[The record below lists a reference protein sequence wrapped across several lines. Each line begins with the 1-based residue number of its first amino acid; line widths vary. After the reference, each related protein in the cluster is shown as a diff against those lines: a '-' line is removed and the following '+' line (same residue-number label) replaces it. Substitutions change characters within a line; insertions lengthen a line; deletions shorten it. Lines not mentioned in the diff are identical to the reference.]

1 MLLRLSHSPA
11 AWILTCS
18 TVTTTAAPLEEMIVT
33 AHKRE
38 QPAHTLPVSVSVLDA
53 EALQRR
59 RVESAEQVL
68 DSLVNVS
75 RNASNDVN
83 SGFTIRG
90 VGTSNFHG
98 NVNRSVGVYLD
109 EVVMSN
115 PYSGTLASFDLAQI
129 EVMRGPQNIF
139 FGRNSNAGAIQLI
152 SQKPTPG
159 QGTNG
164 YAQMS
169 LGSESLATATGALG
183 FDTGENSAARLA
195 GFYSSRD
202 GTFTNLAQQ
211 DDSWGDKQRQ
221 ALRLSWQWQPNEL
234 SKLDIMG
241 HYAKIDD
248 TNIGNRALGLR
259 DPNQPSAPC
268 DASNIEQGRS
278 FQNSVNCV
286 DAVGNNPSTDDWHK
300 LYNVSGG
307 QQEVEFTGGTI
318 RYQQALGDFLL
329 TSITGYQATDVNL
342 AEDLGGSHSL
352 RFIAFQDSEF
362 DQWSQEFRLS
372 SDDLSPL
379 KWQVGVSY
387 FNEDTLQGTQARRVV
402 IANGLPATSH
412 NLLEQQDRDLSI
424 FGQLN
429 FPLTERLNL
438 SLGGRYTDN
447 RKTADSLF
455 AVVRTPESEYPSTL
469 FIDRDLVKEL
479 IGDSPGPCPPSVGG
493 LPCTMEL
500 KGLEQQLHEFAPS
513 ISADYELNDNSLI
526 YLSYAEGFKA
536 GGFDTRAL
544 AAFAGT
550 ADKAVA
556 PEYLDSV
563 EFGAKFFWP
572 EQGLRLNTALF
583 HYQWQGQQVFDV
595 SNSQPQFVNIPESE
609 LLGAELEL
617 SWMINTDW
625 RVDGGLGWLDTE
637 VTDSGD
643 LLSVD
648 QGHNLTNAPEWSATL
663 GLERSFSNSYGQIN
677 LGVNSQYLGEQ
688 TDSLNYE
695 DDRYAQKA
703 SQLYID
709 AYAQWIINDSYEVK
723 LWGQNLTEE
732 QTCRQIAVIDSPGV
746 ASPGDLLSTLPCNP
760 SEGQTFYGVDLRVS
774 FE

>member
-1 MLLRLSHSPA
+1 MLKIPQTAAIALLTASP
-11 AWILTCS
+11 LPL
-18 TVTTTAAPLEEMIVT
+18 AAPLEEMIVT

-38 QPAHTLPVSVSVLDA
+38 QAAHKLPVSVSVMDSA
-53 EALQRR
+53 ALQKHRLES
-59 RVESAEQVL
+59 VEEVL

-83 SGFTIRG
+83 AGFTIRG

-109 EVVMSN
+109 EVVISN
-115 PYSGTLASFDLAQI
+115 PYSGTLASYDLAQI

-159 QGTNG
+159 DGTNG
-164 YAQMS
+164 YAQVS
-169 LGSESLATATGALG
+169 LGSESLVTTTGAVG
-183 FDTGENSAARLA
+183 FDTGDNSAARLA
-195 GFYSSRD
+195 GFYSSRA
-202 GTFTNLAQQ
+202 GVFTNLAQQ
-211 DDSWGDKQRQ
+211 DDHWGDKQRQ
-221 ALRLSWQWQPNEL
+221 ALRLSWQWQPTDL

-241 HYAKIDD
+241 HYAKTDD
-248 TNIGNRALGLR
+248 TNVGNRALGLR

-268 DASNIEQGRS
+268 DTTAIAQGSS
-278 FQNSVNCV
+278 FQHSINCV
-286 DAVGNNPSTDDWHK
+286 DAAGNNPSTDDWHT

-307 QQEVEFTGGTI
+307 QQEVEFSGGTV
-318 RYQQALGDFLL
+318 RYQQALGDLLL

-342 AEDLGGSHSL
+342 AEDLGGSQDL

-362 DQWSQEFRLS
+362 GQWSQEFRLS
-372 SDDLSPL
+372 SNDDAPL
-379 KWQVGVSY
+379 NWQVGVSY
-387 FNEDTLQGTQARRVV
+387 FNEDTLQGTQTRRVL
-402 IANGLPATSH
+402 IANGRPITAH
-412 NLLEQQDRDLSI
+412 NLLEQEDRDLSI
-424 FGQLN
+424 FGQVN
-429 FPLTERLNL
+429 FPITDQLNL

-455 AVVRTPESEYPSTL
+455 AVVLTPESEYPSTD
-469 FIDRDLVKEL
+469 FIDRGLVTEL
-479 IGDSPGPCPPSVGG
+479 IGDSPGPCPPPVGG

-500 KGLEQQLHEFAPS
+500 KDLEQQVHEFAPNV
-513 ISADYELNDNSLI
+513 SASYEINDSSLI

-544 AAFAGT
+544 AAFSGT

-556 PEYLDSV
+556 PEYLDST
-563 EFGAKFFWP
+563 ELGAKFFWP

-595 SNSQPQFVNIPESE
+595 SNSQPQFVNIPESKM
-609 LLGAELEL
+609 LGAEVEL
-617 SWMINTDW
+617 NWQIDSKW
-625 RVDGGLGWLDTE
+625 RIDGGLGWLDTE
-637 VTDSGD
+637 ITDSGD

-648 QGHNLTNAPEWSATL
+648 QGHELANAPEWTATL
-663 GLERSFSNSYGQIN
+663 GIERSFSNRYGQIN
-677 LGVNSQYLGEQ
+677 LGINSQYLAEQ
-688 TDSLNYE
+688 TDALNYE
-695 DDRYAQKA
+695 DDQYAQKD

-709 AYAQWIINDSYEVK
+709 AYAQWVIDNGYEVK
-723 LWGQNLTEE
+723 LWGQNLTQE
-732 QTCRQIAVIDSPGV
+732 QTCRQIAVIDTPRV

-760 SEGQTFYGVDLRVS
+760 SQGQLFYGVDLRIN